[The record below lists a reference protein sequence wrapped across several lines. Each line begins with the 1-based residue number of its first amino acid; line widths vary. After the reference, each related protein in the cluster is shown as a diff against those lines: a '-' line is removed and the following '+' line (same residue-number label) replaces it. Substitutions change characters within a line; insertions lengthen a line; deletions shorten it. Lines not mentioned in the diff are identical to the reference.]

1 MTEIGTTTPR
11 TSGSPPR
18 HRRSGS
24 LAGATVGM
32 AIGTALSRLTGLIK
46 LIVLAIALPP
56 GGVTGGFSDAY
67 NLANTTPNII
77 TDLLLGGVLSAT
89 FVPVFVDRLTTR
101 RPKEAWRA
109 ISAVTTITIVVLVA
123 GTIVF
128 WFAAPAII
136 DVYTVANHASD
147 VHRQQDIAI
156 TLLRWFVPQLTC
168 YGIIALLTALLN
180 ARRKFAAPMFVPIAN
195 NLVVII
201 ILLWYHHL
209 VPNPSLSAIAAQH
222 EHLVLLGFGTTLG
235 VIVQAVLLLPSLR
248 GAGLHLRFVWEPA
261 HEAIRT
267 IVRLGSWTFGLV
279 VSNQVALVVILALAD
294 GVHTPGAV
302 SAYSY
307 AYTFFQL
314 PYGVVAVSIMS
325 AVTPSLAERWTLRDT
340 VGFRQRMAFGLRGML
355 AIIIPSAVGMVILS
369 HPMVDLVL
377 HHARAGGTDAGTMGS
392 TLAMFSLGLPGF
404 CLFLYAA
411 RVFQAMQD
419 TRTAFFLYV
428 LENGINIVL
437 GLALV
442 GPLDVRG
449 LALSLSVAYSI
460 SAVVALLL
468 IRGRVGGLGGDDVRK
483 PLVRVVLATAVMA
496 VATVLALNV
505 SSSESDA
512 GLLGRLV
519 LAVVVGSAVYV
530 GATMVLGSRSAR
542 QRARARRGRAEGLPP
557 GRVATRG
564 TPVRRASGP
573 AAERAGRAR
582 SSPGA
587 PARAGDPAGDSSPAD
602 AGGPGRDDRRS
613 LVPGRGHVGS
623 PFHARIDAHPADR
636 PFRHLRPVRDVPGDE
651 EEGPHG
657 QGSGGD

>member
-1 MTEIGTTTPR
+1 MTDVRTTPPSAGR
-11 TSGSPPR
+11 DVPR
-18 HRRSGS
+18 RGRSSS

-32 AIGTALSRLTGLIK
+32 AVGTALSRLTGLVK
-46 LIVLAIALPP
+46 LVVLAIALPP

-109 ISAVTTITIVVLVA
+109 ISAVTTVTIVVLAV
-123 GTIVF
+123 GTIAF

-136 DVYTVANHASD
+136 DLYTVANHTGD
-147 VHRQQDIAI
+147 VHNQQKVAV
-156 TLLRWFVPQLTC
+156 TLLRWFVPQLAC

-195 NLVVII
+195 NLVVIV
-201 ILLWYHHL
+201 ILLWYHSL
-209 VPNPSLSAIAAQH
+209 VPHPSLAAIAVQH
-222 EHLVLLGFGTTLG
+222 QHLVLLGFGTTLG
-235 VIVQAVLLLPSLR
+235 VIVQAVLLLPALR
-248 GAGLHLRFVWEPA
+248 GADLHLRFVWEPA
-261 HEAIRT
+261 HEAMRT

-279 VSNQVALVVILALAD
+279 VANQVALVVILALAD
-294 GVHTPGAV
+294 GVHAQGAV

-325 AVTPSLAERWTLRDT
+325 AVTPSLAARWTLRDT
-340 VGFRQRMAFGLRGML
+340 VGFRRRMAFGMRGML

-369 HPMVDLVL
+369 HPLVDLVL
-377 HHARAGGTDAGTMGS
+377 HHTKAGGTDAVTMGS

-411 RVFQAMQD
+411 RVFQSMQD
-419 TRTAFFLYV
+419 TRTAFYLYV

-442 GPLDVRG
+442 KPLGVRG
-449 LALSLSVAYSI
+449 LALSLSVAYSVA
-460 SAVVALLL
+460 AVVALVV
-468 IRGRVGGLGGDDVRK
+468 IRRRVGSLGGDDLRK

-505 SSSESDA
+505 SSSSSDV
-512 GLLGRLV
+512 GLVARIMLAIIVGGAAYLGTTIV
-519 LAVVVGSAVYV
+519 IGGWS
-530 GATMVLGSRSAR
+530 SR
-542 QRARARRGRAEGLPP
+542 QRDRARRARRSGPPPPGGRVVTGGAGAAGSGRA
-557 GRVATRG
+557 
-564 TPVRRASGP
+564 S
-573 AAERAGRAR
+573 
-582 SSPGA
+582 
-587 PARAGDPAGDSSPAD
+587 PARPGTMSPIERPDDPF
-602 AGGPGRDDRRS
+602 R
-613 LVPGRGHVGS
+613 
-623 PFHARIDAHPADR
+623 ARIDAHPADR
-636 PFRHLRPVRDVPGDE
+636 PFRHLRPVRDGPGDDE
-651 EEGPHG
+651 EDLHG